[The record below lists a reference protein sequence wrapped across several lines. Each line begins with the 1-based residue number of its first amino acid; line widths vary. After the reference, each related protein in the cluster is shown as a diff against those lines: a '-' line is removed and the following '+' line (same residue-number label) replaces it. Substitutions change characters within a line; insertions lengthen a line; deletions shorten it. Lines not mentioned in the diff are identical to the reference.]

1 MVGAGAPPPPAS
13 ILAPRPALTLRGLL
27 PATPY
32 DVTVTA
38 RNARGSSAPLSVTA
52 TTSGKCNRKWGA
64 KTKVKPEVGGEVKTK
79 VKPGSCSVW
88 GEGGK

>member
-52 TTSGKCNRKWGA
+52 TTSGKSNRKWGGENES
-64 KTKVKPEVGGEVKTK
+64 KTGSWGRSENESETRKLFGVG
-79 VKPGSCSVW
+79 
-88 GEGGK
+88 